1 MRKIEINLLYKI
13 GLWRIQVQLVLD
25 HPKIDPDPN
34 GWFKIILNQIRIQL
48 VGFNWTILKQIGIQ
62 LVGFGAS

>member
-1 MRKIEINLLYKI
+1 MEDP
-13 GLWRIQVQLVLD
+13 D
-25 HPKIDPDPN
+25 HPKTDPDPN

-62 LVGFGAS
+62 MPGFGPFLNLSGSNWLVL